1 MTDETPQAQEPKENP
16 ESSAPQDSAESDQ
29 FSTDAVNAQILGAVQ
44 ASTDFAFGLAT
55 SLAPAVPNG
64 TRMSAGTAIAYEK
77 AAQAAA
83 LAIQDASDYARN
95 VMSVAGVAQG
105 KALAEILAGVNVS
118 NAKDA
123 MTQAQ
128 TAVSAAAT
136 AVGLLNKAQTDM
148 LKDFPRA

>member
-1 MTDETPQAQEPKENP
+1 MTDETPQAPEENP
-16 ESSAPQDSAESDQ
+16 TGAPEDTAADTESTS

-55 SLAPAVPNG
+55 SLAPAVPGG

-95 VMSVAGVAQG
+95 VMSVSGVAQG

-118 NAKDA
+118 NAKEA

-128 TAVSAAAT
+128 AAVSAAAT

-148 LKDFPRA
+148 LKEFPRA